1 MNDIVS
7 RADIDVLIHSFYEKA
22 MTDELIGH
30 FFTEV
35 VSLDL
40 KAHLPHIADF
50 WETTLLHN
58 PTYKG
63 NPIPPHQAM
72 HKKSPL
78 KKEHFDRWVSL
89 FSETVQ
95 ELFQGPKATMAVQRA
110 QSIATVMQIKIHA

>member
-22 MTDELIGH
+22 MSDQLIGH

-40 KAHLPHIADF
+40 EKHLPHIADF
-50 WETTLLHN
+50 WETTLLHR
-58 PTYKG
+58 PVYKG

-72 HKKSPL
+72 HKKSPMT
-78 KKEHFDRWVSL
+78 KAHFDRWVSL
-89 FSETVQ
+89 FTDTVAD
-95 ELFQGPKATMAVQRA
+95 LYQGPTATMAMQRA
-110 QSIATVMQIKIHA
+110 QSIATVMQIKIGS